1 MKQKELMRY
10 SRHIMLPEID
20 IIGQEKLANSK
31 VSIIGLGG
39 LGSPCSIY
47 MAASGV
53 GNLNLFDD
61 DKVELSNLQRQI
73 IFNSADLG
81 EEKSLVAKDKLL
93 NLNENI
99 ICNSH
104 SIRVNEGNINNLL
117 EGSDC
122 VIDCSDNFETR
133 KAINKYCF
141 ETKKSLISGAC
152 IGWQGQ
158 IFILRFSCEDS
169 PCYECLFEDIE
180 EEDLSCRESSIFSPL
195 AGLIGTY
202 LAIEAIKNILELNY
216 SKDNFIE
223 INSLNNEIKKRK
235 ITKNSFCKI
244 CSIKKIS

>member
-1 MKQKELMRY
+1 
-10 SRHIMLPEID
+10 MLPEID

-81 EEKSLVAKDKLL
+81 EEKSSVAKDKLL

-104 SIRVNEGNINNLL
+104 TQRVNENNINDLL

-152 IGWQGQ
+152 VGWQGQ

-169 PCYECLFEDIE
+169 PCYECLFEGIK

-216 SKDNFIE
+216 SEDNFIE

-235 ITKNSFCKI
+235 IIKNSFCKI
-244 CSIKKIS
+244 CSN

>member
-1 MKQKELMRY
+1 
-10 SRHIMLPEID
+10 MLPEID

-81 EEKSLVAKDKLL
+81 EEKSSVAKDKLL

-99 ICNSH
+99 ICNSN
-104 SIRVNEGNINNLL
+104 SIRVNENNINDLL
-117 EGSDC
+117 KDSDC

-216 SKDNFIE
+216 SEDNFIE

-244 CSIKKIS
+244 CSSKKIS

>member
-1 MKQKELMRY
+1 
-10 SRHIMLPEID
+10 
-20 IIGQEKLANSK
+20 
-31 VSIIGLGG
+31 
-39 LGSPCSIY
+39 
-47 MAASGV
+47 
-53 GNLNLFDD
+53 
-61 DKVELSNLQRQI
+61 VELSNLQRQI

-104 SIRVNEGNINNLL
+104 TERVNENNINDLL

-141 ETKKSLISGAC
+141 ETKKNLISGAC
-152 IGWQGQ
+152 VGWQGQ
-158 IFILRFSCEDS
+158 IFIFRFSRKDS
-169 PCYECLFEDIE
+169 PCYECLFEGIE

-216 SKDNFIE
+216 SEDNFIE

-235 ITKNSFCKI
+235 IIKNSFCKI
-244 CSIKKIS
+244 CSN

>member
-81 EEKSLVAKDKLL
+81 EEKSSVAKDKLL

-104 SIRVNEGNINNLL
+104 SIRVNENNINDLL

-244 CSIKKIS
+244 CSNKKIS

>member
-104 SIRVNEGNINNLL
+104 SIRVNERNINDLL

-122 VIDCSDNFETR
+122 IIDCSDNFETR

-244 CSIKKIS
+244 CSNKKIS

>member
-1 MKQKELMRY
+1 
-10 SRHIMLPEID
+10 MLPEID
-20 IIGQEKLANSK
+20 IIGQEKLSNSK

-73 IFNSADLG
+73 IFNSSDLG
-81 EEKSLVAKDKLL
+81 EKKSSVAKDKLL

-99 ICNSH
+99 ICNSFTE
-104 SIRVNEGNINNLL
+104 RVNENNINDLL
-117 EGSDC
+117 ESSDC

-152 IGWQGQ
+152 VGWQGQ
-158 IFILRFSCEDS
+158 IFIFRFSREDS
-169 PCYECLFEDIE
+169 PCYECLFEGID

-216 SKDNFIE
+216 SEDNFIE

-244 CSIKKIS
+244 CSNKKIS

>member
-1 MKQKELMRY
+1 
-10 SRHIMLPEID
+10 MLPEID
-20 IIGQEKLANSK
+20 IIGQEKLSNSK

-73 IFNSADLG
+73 IFNSSDLG
-81 EEKSLVAKDKLL
+81 EKKSSVARDKLL

-99 ICNSH
+99 ICNSYTE
-104 SIRVNEGNINNLL
+104 RVNENNINDLL
-117 EGSDC
+117 ESSDC

-152 IGWQGQ
+152 VGWQGQ
-158 IFILRFSCEDS
+158 IFIFRFSCEDS
-169 PCYECLFEDIE
+169 PCYECLFEGID

-216 SKDNFIE
+216 SEDNFIE

-235 ITKNSFCKI
+235 IIKNSFCKI
-244 CSIKKIS
+244 CSNKKIS

>member
-1 MKQKELMRY
+1 
-10 SRHIMLPEID
+10 MLPEID
-20 IIGQEKLANSK
+20 IIGQEKLSNSK

-73 IFNSADLG
+73 IFNSSDLG
-81 EEKSLVAKDKLL
+81 EMKSLVAKDKLL

-99 ICNSH
+99 ICNSYTE
-104 SIRVNEGNINNLL
+104 RVNENNINDLL
-117 EGSDC
+117 ESSDC

-152 IGWQGQ
+152 VGWQGQ
-158 IFILRFSCEDS
+158 IFIFRFSREDS
-169 PCYECLFEDIE
+169 PCYECLFEGID

-216 SKDNFIE
+216 SEDNFIE

-235 ITKNSFCKI
+235 IIKNSFCKI
-244 CSIKKIS
+244 CSNKKN

>member
-1 MKQKELMRY
+1 
-10 SRHIMLPEID
+10 MLPEID

-81 EEKSLVAKDKLL
+81 EEKSSVAKDKLL

-104 SIRVNEGNINNLL
+104 TERVNENNINDLL

-152 IGWQGQ
+152 VGWQGQ
-158 IFILRFSCEDS
+158 IFIFRFSCEDS
-169 PCYECLFEDIE
+169 PCYECLFEGIE

-216 SKDNFIE
+216 SEDNFIE

-235 ITKNSFCKI
+235 IIKNSFCKI
-244 CSIKKIS
+244 CSN

>member
-81 EEKSLVAKDKLL
+81 EEKSSVAKDKLL

-104 SIRVNEGNINNLL
+104 SIRVNEGNISNLL

-202 LAIEAIKNILELNY
+202 LAIEAIKIILELNY

-223 INSLNNEIKKRK
+223 INSLNNEIIKRK